1 MSKRKSPPPTES
13 GGCWLAGITLGEI
26 RRGIELHRLKDPVAA
41 GSLERWLSGLET
53 HYAEHVLP
61 VAAAIADRWRHLS
74 PHQPRPV
81 SDGLIAA
88 TAIEHRLSVVT
99 RNVDDFRRSGV
110 NTLNPFQ

>member
-41 GSLERWLSGLET
+41 GSLDRWLSGLET
-53 HYAEHVLP
+53 HYAERILP
-61 VAAAIADRWRHLS
+61 VTAAIADRWGHLS

-110 NTLNPFQ
+110 NTLNPFL